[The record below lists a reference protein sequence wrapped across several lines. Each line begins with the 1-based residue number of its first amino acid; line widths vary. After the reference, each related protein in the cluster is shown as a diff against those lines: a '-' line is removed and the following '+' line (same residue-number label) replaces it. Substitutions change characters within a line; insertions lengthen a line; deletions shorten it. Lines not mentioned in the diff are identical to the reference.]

1 MYKFCNNWS
10 FSSAGQDMFSSY
22 ASSGTSAI
30 RYGTSGTMSGL
41 SQPTMSNTRRTSPI
55 HPGSWSSGYR
65 PSQVIYLLVFIMWH
79 SDVWIDWLKC
89 HHLSP
94 LLISLSNFFQSASD
108 YPGSS
113 APTTSYSQMSPSAS
127 GSPGMYNDKGKTNL
141 LRSPRYELFKYNIW
155 LHHCICLN
163 VDMLYY
169 FFGQISHF
177 LSNLTESVFRFF

>member
-94 LLISLSNFFQSASD
+94 LLISLSNFSR
-108 YPGSS
+108 
-113 APTTSYSQMSPSAS
+113 APQITQEVAHLPRLTVKWALQPPVLLVCTMT
-127 GSPGMYNDKGKTNL
+127 KGKPICWGVLVMNYLNTI
-141 LRSPRYELFKYNIW
+141 FD
-155 LHHCICLN
+155 CITAF
-163 VDMLYY
+163 V
-169 FFGQISHF
+169 
-177 LSNLTESVFRFF
+177 